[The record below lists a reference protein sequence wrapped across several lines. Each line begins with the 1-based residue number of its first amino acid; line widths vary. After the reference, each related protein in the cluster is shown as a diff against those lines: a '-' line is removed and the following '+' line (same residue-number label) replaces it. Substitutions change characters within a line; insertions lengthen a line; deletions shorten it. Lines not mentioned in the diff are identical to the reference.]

1 MYQKVLV
8 PLSLSGHPLNIIHS
22 RLKISCNTEISPAF
36 LHTTP
41 RHSICLLSLDKET
54 ILNILMHSIH
64 HEKGLKFIIGISRDI
79 SKNIGNITR
88 QNLIT
93 CWTTE
98 RLIYTLKFAEGEG
111 KGGRKKGRKNRGRGG
126 RKKWSGKEERREEK
140 EGWKGDKGRKC
151 KLYFLYVLPSIQ
163 SAQMGSKPMGP

>member
-1 MYQKVLV
+1 MYQNVSV

-22 RLKISCNTEISPAF
+22 RLKISCNTGF
-36 LHTTP
+36 LLPSYILPP
-41 RHSICLLSLDKET
+41 RHSMCLLSLDKET
-54 ILNILMHSIH
+54 IFNILMHSIH

-111 KGGRKKGRKNRGRGG
+111 KGGREKGRKKQRKGREEETEQEG
-126 RKKWSGKEERREEK
+126 REERR
-140 EGWKGDKGRKC
+140 KGGVERR
-151 KLYFLYVLPSIQ
+151 
-163 SAQMGSKPMGP
+163 